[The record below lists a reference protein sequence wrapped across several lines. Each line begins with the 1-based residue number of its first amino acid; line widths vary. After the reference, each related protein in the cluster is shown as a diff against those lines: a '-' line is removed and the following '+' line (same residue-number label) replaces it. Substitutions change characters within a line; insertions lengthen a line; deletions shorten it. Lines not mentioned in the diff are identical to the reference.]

1 MSGTIEE
8 LGRWKWT
15 KHRQSLPSQPYTL
28 WQTNDKH
35 ANYENIVPYMVISTL
50 EKKDGELGRDSLYR
64 GIRITVESR
73 FIWE

>member
-1 MSGTIEE
+1 
-8 LGRWKWT
+8 
-15 KHRQSLPSQPYTL
+15 
-28 WQTNDKH
+28 
-35 ANYENIVPYMVISTL
+35 MVISTL